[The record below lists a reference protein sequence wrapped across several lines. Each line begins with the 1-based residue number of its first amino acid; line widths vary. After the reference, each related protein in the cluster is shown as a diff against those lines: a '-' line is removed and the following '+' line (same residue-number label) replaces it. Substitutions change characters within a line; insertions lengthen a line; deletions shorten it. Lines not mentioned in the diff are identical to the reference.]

1 MSERAEM
8 RRRVVFARSDVLA
21 ERIRY
26 VHASTDRD
34 GVSEWARTSGGW
46 CAASVERCTRAA
58 LGVCEIV
65 TFFHFSVIWRQSRN
79 NIHNIKPTLPRD
91 TLSPGHLPASS

>member
-34 GVSEWARTSGGW
+34 GVSEWARTSGGSGW
-46 CAASVERCTRAA
+46 CAASVEHCTRA

-65 TFFHFSVIWRQSRN
+65 TFFHFSVIWRDRVE
-79 NIHNIKPTLPRD
+79 K
-91 TLSPGHLPASS
+91 